1 MRLFYIDPCQFKDHV
16 VVIKGSEARH
26 IKNVLRLRPGDN
38 LKLSDGSGSEYE
50 AVIINEF
57 PNKVVVEILQS
68 HHVDVKPS
76 VQIIVAQAY
85 LKEKK
90 MDDLVRMLCELGIA
104 TWIPFFSERSIAR
117 PSQKRLDNR
126 SARWKRIA
134 QEALKQCRRLESLE
148 IKRTWLYKDVLNFA
162 KMCEVK
168 IIFWEDESSFLDTQ
182 LVAKPANP
190 ITKILLML
198 GPEGGFTSRE
208 VEMAL
213 NRDFVAASLGP
224 RILRAETATLA
235 ACTLIQYLYGD
246 MGKKNLDKL

>member
-1 MRLFYIDPCQFKDHV
+1 MRHFYIDPCRLKDHV
-16 VVIKGSEARH
+16 VAIKGSEAHH

-38 LKLSDGSGSEYE
+38 IKLFDGSGREYE
-50 AVIINEF
+50 AVIINES
-57 PNKVVVEILQS
+57 PNKIEIEVLRSRHVE
-68 HHVDVKPS
+68 VKPS

-85 LKEKK
+85 LKAKK

-126 SARWKRIA
+126 NARWKRIA

-148 IKRTWLYKDVLNFA
+148 IKRPWLFEEVLNFGET
-162 KMCEVK
+162 CDLK
-168 IIFWEDESSFLDTQ
+168 ILFWEDESKLLDTP
-182 LVAKPANP
+182 LVATPARS
-190 ITKILLML
+190 IDRILVIL

-208 VEMAL
+208 VEMAV
-213 NRDFVAASLGP
+213 NSDFVCASLGP
-224 RILRAETATLA
+224 RILRAETATLV

-246 MGKKNLDKL
+246 MGKKNLDKF